1 MTIFIGYHG
10 TCFLEGGDFEFCG
23 AEKFDNFVQMVSF
36 TMVL

>member
-1 MTIFIGYHG
+1 MKHVS
-10 TCFLEGGDFEFCG
+10 LMRGDFEFWG